1 MELNL
6 ASLGEMKNVETPKY
20 DVFKVIDDTKQNPI
34 WLHFG
39 AGNIFRGYIARL
51 QDDLLNLGKTN
62 KGIIACETFDY
73 EIIDDIYDKYDNLT
87 LLASLSA
94 KNPTKYRVV
103 SSIVEGVKGN
113 EEGRLKEI
121 FSNPSLQFISFTITE
136 KGYGLRDLE
145 GNFLGVVK
153 EDIQNG
159 LNNPKHAMSV
169 VCKLLFERFNHGQ
182 LPLAVVS
189 MDNCSHNGEKLKNA
203 VLTIATEW
211 EKAGFV
217 TKEFID
223 YLNDETKITF
233 PWSMID
239 KITPRPAQEVLEEI
253 NKLGFVNMD
262 PITTSKR
269 TFISPF
275 VNAEI
280 SEYLVIEDKFPNG
293 RPSLEEVGVYFT
305 DRETVNKV
313 ETMKVTTCLNPL
325 HTALAVYGCVLG
337 YKSIASEMENP
348 LLNKLVH
355 EIGREGMEVVVDPKI
370 LKPVDF
376 LNQVLNERLPNK
388 AIPDMPQR
396 IATDTSQKIPVRFGE
411 TIKSYL
417 KRDDL
422 DVNSLTFIPLAIAG
436 WCRYLLGL
444 NDNLEEFELSSDP
457 MLSVLRDILKD
468 VKIGAKYNGE
478 LKPILSNSQIFGL
491 NLYDTPLAAKI
502 EGMFEKLCAGKGA
515 VANTLEEYLK

>member
-1 MELNL
+1 
-6 ASLGEMKNVETPKY
+6 
-20 DVFKVIDDTKQNPI
+20 
-34 WLHFG
+34 
-39 AGNIFRGYIARL
+39 
-51 QDDLLNLGKTN
+51 
-62 KGIIACETFDY
+62 
-73 EIIDDIYDKYDNLT
+73 
-87 LLASLSA
+87 
-94 KNPTKYRVV
+94 
-103 SSIVEGVKGN
+103 
-113 EEGRLKEI
+113 
-121 FSNPSLQFISFTITE
+121 
-136 KGYGLRDLE
+136 
-145 GNFLGVVK
+145 
-153 EDIQNG
+153 
-159 LNNPKHAMSV
+159 
-169 VCKLLFERFNHGQ
+169 
-182 LPLAVVS
+182 
-189 MDNCSHNGEKLKNA
+189 
-203 VLTIATEW
+203 
-211 EKAGFV
+211 
-217 TKEFID
+217 
-223 YLNDETKITF
+223 
-233 PWSMID
+233 
-239 KITPRPAQEVLEEI
+239 
-253 NKLGFVNMD
+253 
-262 PITTSKR
+262 
-269 TFISPF
+269 
-275 VNAEI
+275 
-280 SEYLVIEDKFPNG
+280 
-293 RPSLEEVGVYFT
+293 
-305 DRETVNKV
+305 
-313 ETMKVTTCLNPL
+313 MKVTTCLNPL

-502 EGMFEKLCAGKGA
+502 ECMFEKLCAGTCA